1 MKKYL
6 KIYEKVKRDILGGAL
21 KSGDRLPPKRI
32 LAEQTNSSVIT
43 VEHAYELLISEGYAD
58 SKERSG
64 YFVSYTKGEFYVF
77 DETPFPLAENNAV
90 KSENSVKDG
99 EGLSFDKLAKIT
111 RFVLSNY
118 GEELLMRSE
127 NKGAAIL
134 RRAIKNYL
142 QRNKGIIVD
151 TERIIVG
158 SGAEYLYGLII
169 ELLGERKYAV
179 ENPTYDQIEKVYRSK
194 KVNLIPLSI
203 GANGI
208 PSETLKNTKADVLH
222 ITPFKNYPTGACA
235 DVNKKAEYLKWA
247 ENNDAFIIEDDYA
260 SEFSVIGN
268 VSETVFSMDKSD
280 RVIYINTFSKT
291 IAHSLRVGY
300 MILPKRLVKEFD
312 ERLGF
317 YTCTVPTLEQY
328 IIATVL
334 SDGTFEKHINKIR
347 RQRKLSS
354 EKNRK

>member
-1 MKKYL
+1 MA
-6 KIYEKVKRDILGGAL
+6 EKTK
-21 KSGDRLPPKRI
+21 
-32 LAEQTNSSVIT
+32 TSVIS
-43 VEHAYELLISEGYAD
+43 VEHAYELLISEGYVE

-64 YFVSYTKGEFYVF
+64 YFVAYTKGEFYVF
-77 DETPFPLAENNAV
+77 NETPFSPAE
-90 KSENSVKDG
+90 SETSAAKAKGN

-111 RFVLSNY
+111 RSVLSNY

-127 NKGAAIL
+127 NKGAVIL

-158 SGAEYLYGLII
+158 SGAEYLYGMII
-169 ELLGERKYAV
+169 ELLGEKKYAV
-179 ENPTYDQIEKVYRSK
+179 ESPTYDQIEKVYRSK
-194 KVNLIPLSI
+194 KAALTTLSI

-222 ITPFKNYPTGACA
+222 ITPFKNFPTGVCA

-247 ENNDAFIIEDDYA
+247 ENNNAFIIEDDYD
-260 SEFSVIGN
+260 SEFSASGN
-268 VSETVFSMDKSD
+268 ISETVFSMDKSD

-300 MILPKRLVKEFD
+300 MILPNRLVKDFD

-328 IIATVL
+328 VIATVL

-347 RQRKLSS
+347 RLRKQSS
-354 EKNRK
+354 EKNKQ